1 MSDAPLLAVRG
12 LMKTYPSHGG
22 HLWRGRVVHAVSG
35 VDLDIRRGENLALV
49 GESGSGKTTLARC
62 VLGLTHPTGG
72 SISFDGRDTST
83 STSRHRLAFRRRVQ
97 PVFQDP
103 FSSLDP
109 RWTVG
114 RSVREG
120 LDAYGIGTPAE
131 RDARVRELFDQVGLP
146 ARYTDQR
153 PTELSGGQRQRVG
166 IAAALALDPDLLVAD
181 EPVSALDVS
190 VQAQILNLLAKLQR
204 DLGLAILFV
213 AHDLSVVQHI
223 SDRVAVMYL
232 GRIVETG
239 TTATVFRDPQHPYTQ
254 ALLSAIPYPD
264 PARRSEQVP
273 LRGDIPSPL
282 APPSGCH
289 LHPRCP
295 VAIAICRSV
304 DPALTDLGSGHR
316 AACHLVAAEAGH
328 PIPDTSVPSRQEEQP
343 CPPRP

>member
-1 MSDAPLLAVRG
+1 MSDVPLLSVQG
-12 LMKTYPSHGG
+12 LVKTYPSSGG
-22 HLWRGRVVHAVSG
+22 HLWRSTVVHAVSG
-35 VDLDIRRGENLALV
+35 VDIEVRRGENLGLV

-62 VLGLTHPTGG
+62 VLGLTRPTAG
-72 SISFDGRDTST
+72 SIRFEGRDTAT
-83 STSRHRLAFRRRVQ
+83 STRSQRAAFRRRVQ

-114 RSVREG
+114 RSIAEG
-120 LDAYGIGTPAE
+120 LDSYRVGTPVA
-131 RDARVRELFDQVGLP
+131 RAARVRELLDHVGLP
-146 ARYTDQR
+146 ARYADLR

-166 IAAALALDPDLLVAD
+166 VAAALAVEPELIVAD

-190 VQAQILNLLAKLQR
+190 VQAQILNLLADLQR

-213 AHDLSVVQHI
+213 AHDLSVVRHI

-239 TTATVFRDPQHPYTQ
+239 TTDTVFRDPRHPYTQ

-264 PARRSEQVP
+264 PARRAEHTP
-273 LRGDIPSPL
+273 LPGDIPSPL
-282 APPSGCH
+282 APPPGCH

-295 VAIAICRSV
+295 VAISICRTV
-304 DPALTDLGSGHR
+304 DPALTDLGGGHQ
-316 AACHLVAAEAGH
+316 AACHVAAAAAGH
-328 PIPDTSVPSRQEEQP
+328 PLPDTPTAHPQEEHP